1 MSMGSTRDFKSLNDR
16 KGTYHLFDD
25 DTVESLIR
33 YYGVEEKD
41 EVLQF
46 VKKRVMKGDTLD

>member
-1 MSMGSTRDFKSLNDR
+1 MSMESTRDFKSLNDR

-25 DTVESLIR
+25 ETVESLIR